1 MQLTNERKEVFHST
15 KSTTAPA
22 QDVSTLKING
32 SRLMSSLH
40 ESCEFGKA
48 HPYGTHETE
57 TGMARLALN
66 DADKAVRQWFVQ
78 EAKSL
83 GCKTTVDQ
91 MGNIFAVRPGKNPT
105 APPVMM
111 GSHLDTQ
118 PTGGRYDGILGVL
131 AGLEV
136 LRTLHEN
143 DYQSEGSIGVVN
155 WTNEEGARFPIITVS
170 SGVWSGAVPLE
181 TAWNCQE
188 VTPSQDGNRY
198 NMKQELERIGF
209 LGSTPAS
216 YEAQPIAAHFELHI
230 EQGPILEDERRK
242 IGVVTGGQ
250 AYKWFEVVVQGRDSH
265 AGTTPMAARKDS
277 VLAAAKMIVES
288 NKIAKAHSGLITT
301 GLVETDPGSIN
312 TMAHTARF
320 TLDMRHPSDSVL
332 AQIEDECRKTFS
344 RIAAEDSERGV
355 SLEWRQL
362 AANPAVTFHQDCITV
377 IEEAAEET
385 VADLTK
391 TAEDGKL
398 WKHMVSGAGHD
409 SFHTSRR
416 CPTGMIFTPTR
427 EGLSH
432 TPTEYCSPE
441 DCALGAQVLLGAVVR
456 YDRLRVERG
465 MLA

>member
-1 MQLTNERKEVFHST
+1 MQLINERKEVLQGT
-15 KSTTAPA
+15 KSTSAPA
-22 QDVSTLKING
+22 QDVSSLKING
-32 SRLMSSLH
+32 RRLMSSLH

-48 HPYGTHETE
+48 HPYGTHQTE

-91 MGNIFAVRPGKNPT
+91 MGNIFAVRPGKNST

-131 AGLEV
+131 SGLEV

-181 TAWNCQE
+181 TAWTCQE
-188 VTPSQDGNRY
+188 ATPSPDGHRY
-198 NMKQELERIGF
+198 TMKEELERIGF

-230 EQGPILEDERRK
+230 EQGPILEDERRR

-250 AYKWFEVVVQGRDSH
+250 AYKWFEVVVRGRDSH

-312 TMAHTARF
+312 TMAHTVRF
-320 TLDMRHPSDSVL
+320 TIDMRHPSDGVL
-332 AQIEDECRKTFS
+332 AEIENECRKTFS
-344 RIAAEDSERGV
+344 SIAAEDSERGV
-355 SLEWRQL
+355 SLEWKQL
-362 AANPAVTFHQDCITV
+362 AANPAVKFHQDCITM
-377 IEEAAEET
+377 IEQAAEET
-385 VADLTK
+385 VADLPK
-391 TAEDGKL
+391 SADDGKL

-441 DCALGAQVLLGAVVR
+441 DCALGAQVLLGAVLR
-456 YDRLRVERG
+456 YDRLRLERG

>member
-1 MQLTNERKEVFHST
+1 MQLTNEQKEVLQGA
-15 KSTTAPA
+15 KSTTASA
-22 QDVSTLKING
+22 KDLSTLKING
-32 SRLMSSLH
+32 GRLMSSLH

-57 TGMARLALN
+57 TGMARLALSA
-66 DADKAVRQWFVQ
+66 ADKAVRQWFVQ

-83 GCKTTVDQ
+83 GCNITIDQ
-91 MGNIFAVRPGKNPT
+91 MGNIFAVRPGKNST

-136 LRTLHEN
+136 LRTLHESG
-143 DYQSEGSIGVVN
+143 YQTEGSIGVVN

-170 SGVWSGAVPLE
+170 SGIWSGAVSFE

-188 VTPSQDGNRY
+188 VTPSRDGHRCT
-198 NMKQELERIGF
+198 MKEELEHIGF

-216 YEAQPIAAHFELHI
+216 HESQPIAAHFELHI

-242 IGVVTGGQ
+242 IGVVSGGQ

-288 NKIAKAHSGLITT
+288 NKIARAHSGLITT
-301 GLVETDPGSIN
+301 GLVETNPGSIN
-312 TMAHTARF
+312 TTAHTARF

-332 AQIEDECRKTFS
+332 AHIEDECRRTFS
-344 RIAAEDSERGV
+344 RIAVEDSERGV

-362 AANPAVTFHQDCITV
+362 AANPAVTFHQDCIAV
-377 IEEAAEET
+377 IEHAAEET
-385 VADLTK
+385 VADLPK

-441 DCALGAQVLLGAVVR
+441 ECALGAQVLLGAVLR
-456 YDRLRVERG
+456 YDRLRAGRG